1 MIKKLIELWG
11 VVEQSSAMN
20 KDTLLLP
27 PLSKDGSLHVT
38 DEKYNTIISSIG
50 AVLGLIGFF
59 ALVQP
64 SVSAHK
70 FWHIW
75 SFSIYGLS
83 LVILFL
89 ASALHHGI
97 DGSPKTEKR
106 LLQFDYCAIYLMIAG
121 TVTPLCLIVLRNS
134 LGWSVLSLMWI
145 LAVVGVVLKLAIP
158 HLPKW
163 ITTITYLG
171 MGWLGLV
178 IAPPLLALPE
188 GSHILSMIGLGG
200 FFFTFGAVIFHF
212 EKPNPVPGKFGFHEI
227 WHIFVLLGAASHFA
241 AMYLFVLPM
250 N

>member
-1 MIKKLIELWG
+1 MHSKP
-11 VVEQSSAMN
+11 
-20 KDTLLLP
+20 LP
-27 PLSKDGSLHVT
+27 KLSKDGSRHVT
-38 DEKYNTIISSIG
+38 DEKYNTLISSFG
-50 AVLGLIGFF
+50 AFLGMIGLIV
-59 ALVQP
+59 LLQH
-64 SVSAHK
+64 SLSAHK
-70 FWHIW
+70 FWHTL
-75 SFSIYGLS
+75 SFSIYGIS
-83 LVILFL
+83 LVTLFV

-97 DGSPKTEKR
+97 DGSEKTEKR

-188 GSHILSMIGLGG
+188 GLNIISMIGLGG
-200 FFFTFGAVIFHF
+200 FFFTFGAVIFYF

-227 WHIFVLLGAASHFA
+227 WHIFVLLGAAA
-241 AMYLFVLPM
+241 GAVLTS
-250 N
+250 